1 MSRRPRGLI
10 ALPVATATCLLTGLL
25 LALLAGP
32 AWQIVAWVLIAVPVA
47 AIAVLMRRAL
57 S

>member
-1 MSRRPRGLI
+1 VSRRPRGLI

>member
-1 MSRRPRGLI
+1 VSRRPRGLI

-25 LALLAGP
+25 LALLAGH
-32 AWQIVAWVLIAVPVA
+32 AWQVVAWVLIAVPVA
-47 AIAVLMRRAL
+47 AIAVLLRRAL